1 MNQYIISP
9 GFFSAYL
16 FLAVLGLAG
25 LSLVAVSRG
34 YSLVVV
40 HELLV
45 TVVSLV
51 VEQRLYVT
59 WALGVVLPVSRT
71 LAQ

>member
-1 MNQYIISP
+1 M
-9 GFFSAYL
+9 L
-16 FLAVLGLAG
+16 DLAG
-25 LSLVAVSRG
+25 LSPVAASRG
-34 YSLVVV
+34 YSLVGV

-45 TVVSLV
+45 TMVSLV